1 MFNYVHMN
9 VIFIS
14 YRLRGGIETRLIGQD
29 RRSEDGLIDP
39 NLMAFEYESNLLVR
53 RSSEY
58 GPYFFVVLSTLN
70 AYTLVTNQAASL
82 IYMSGGA
89 TFLNFLV
96 IYYFIKKAEAEK

>member
-39 NLMAFEYESNLLVR
+39 NLISLSLMAFEYESNLLVR

-58 GPYFFVVLSTLN
+58 GPYFFVVFSTLN
-70 AYTLVTNQAASL
+70 AYTLVTNQSASL
-82 IYMSGGA
+82 IYMTGGA
-89 TFLNFLV
+89 NSAV
-96 IYYFIKKAEAEK
+96 PHS